1 MLLTQIQ
8 SNQIIMGKPQLTQ
21 LPNYQ
26 HYQNSIK
33 VKMTI
38 LKFLFLF
45 LFFFFFGLK
54 KLSFSFKFCH
64 FLTNQT
70 ENREWPFWS
79 FFLFGLKKLSFSF
92 KFLHFLTNQT
102 ENREKVSNLR
112 LPLSEASSGFKNPHF
127 PCSKLSL
134 NGNTCP
140 WKPPEPPPPPPR
152 SPKLSWS
159 IIGSGSV
166 SELPK
171 PPLAPVKL
179 ASAEAK
185 LGRPRICS
193 RKSSLVAFD
202 GLLAMRCNSL
212 SRTRPSRGESHWRV
226 TSFKEH
232 LQRERE
238 REFWFALLCLNLER
252 EKCLDA

>member
-1 MLLTQIQ
+1 
-8 SNQIIMGKPQLTQ
+8 MGKPQLTQ

-45 LFFFFFGLK
+45 LFFVFFF
-54 KLSFSFKFCH
+54 
-64 FLTNQT
+64 
-70 ENREWPFWS
+70 
-79 FFLFGLKKLSFSF
+79 FFFFGLKKLSFSF

-112 LPLSEASSGFKNPHF
+112 LPLSEASSGFKNPPF

-238 REFWFALLCLNLER
+238 REFWFALLFFALLCLNLER